1 MAEFDNLEQDVVCIS
16 HVDLDGYCAAA
27 IVKKR
32 YPHARVF
39 YSNYGRD
46 IPNAAFVR
54 GCKMFVTDYSLLPHE
69 MDKCRNLGI
78 DLIWVDH
85 HEANYRAL
93 EEQGYAFP
101 GLRKAG
107 ISGSELTWM
116 YLYPAVPPPRTVKL
130 VTSYDLWKFD
140 EPGTKEF
147 ADGIGLFEQRVSY
160 RTCYVWNDLL
170 SDNPEVVEK
179 RLSIICDAGGRIA
192 KFKEFRNMIM
202 CRELSYV
209 YEFMGKKVLVANTK
223 QGNSMFFDSISPE
236 LRNSIDA
243 LCVIQ
248 YASDIK
254 RYRASFYSPDN
265 VKIVLPLAQVFPGGG
280 GHPGACGFQTAEY
293 PFALPPSETVP
304 PMKDVITAYERILD
318 ARKDMFANQA
328 ACKSDKISL
337 IANVFKTSFLGK
349 RCLAI
354 NHPFMTELLTAFNH
368 TVDIIDP
375 IDGSIF
381 HTFVGF
387 VRTKTN
393 WFRSGVWFIDR
404 SNIPPM
410 EQFEQDVKNA
420 IPDAKDFYEE
430 NVGGFLGVVRW
441 FYSQNAPVNIPLQAK

>member
-1 MAEFDNLEQDVVCIS
+1 MAEFDNIEQDVVCIS

-27 IVKKR
+27 VVKKR
-32 YPHARVF
+32 YPHCRVF
-39 YSNYGRD
+39 YSNYGRE

-69 MDKCRNLGI
+69 MDKCRNLCI
-78 DLIWVDH
+78 DLIWIDH
-85 HEANYRAL
+85 HESNYLKL
-93 EEQGYAFP
+93 EAVGYSVP

-116 YLYPAVPPPRTVKL
+116 YLYPAVPPPRTIKL

-160 RTCYVWNDLL
+160 RTCYIWNDLL
-170 SDNPEVVEK
+170 SDDNNVVEK
-179 RLSIICDAGGRIA
+179 RLSIVCDAGSRIA
-192 KFKEFRNMIM
+192 KFKEFRSMIM

-209 YEFMGKKVLVANTK
+209 YEFMGKKILVANTK

-243 LCVIQ
+243 LCAIQ
-248 YASDIK
+248 YAADIK

-265 VKIVLPLAQVFPGGG
+265 VKVVLDLAESFGGG

-293 PFALPPSETVP
+293 PFALQPSETVP
-304 PMKDVITAYERILD
+304 PIKDVIAAYERILD

-337 IANVFKTSFLGK
+337 IANVFKTSFLGN

-354 NHPFMTELLTAFNH
+354 NHPFITELLTAFNH

-375 IDGSIF
+375 NDGSIF

-393 WFRSGVWFIDR
+393 WFRAGVWFIDR
-404 SNIPPM
+404 SNPPPM
-410 EQFEQDVKNA
+410 AQFEQDVKNA

-441 FYSQNAPVNIPLQAK
+441 FYCKNPPVNIPLQAK